1 MVFDR
6 PELAIIIVSYNVRD
20 FLQQALTSIR
30 KATAGIDAEVWVV
43 DNASTDGTAAMVRR
57 SFPEVKLIANERNV
71 GFAAAN
77 NQVLRQCR
85 AKVVCLLNP
94 DTVVQ
99 EDTFRTLLDFL
110 RAHPEAGMVGCKI
123 LNPDGSLQHACRRS
137 IPTPWVAFTKLVG
150 LSRLFPRSRLFGR
163 YNLTYLDPDQTHE
176 VEAISGSF
184 MMARCEAV
192 EQVGLLDERF
202 FLYGEDLDWCLR
214 FKKRGWKIYYVPQ
227 TKIVHFKGESSRR
240 SGFDNLRL
248 FYQAMHLFV
257 RKHFAQRSFSLLRW
271 VLVVAIWLRAALS
284 LLHRAA
290 AVGAIPLLDLVL
302 MYVGVTAAVGIWFGN
317 LVHLPSF
324 LAVNA
329 FYSVVWLLSLAANGC
344 YGERRYSS
352 TAAATGVLAGLVV
365 NSAFTYFFK
374 QYGFSRAVVL
384 ISGTLNLA
392 SISGWRVLVRLLP
405 RLGLPFH
412 GTIGRS
418 LMRKRTLLVGDRR
431 SVQKL
436 LQRLRS
442 RFESAYEVV
451 GVVSLEGSEAGEE
464 MEGVPVLQATG
475 QLDELFRAH
484 RVQEVI
490 FSTDRIPYDRI
501 LELMDRANRSRVSF
515 KLVPSNL
522 DVIIGKASI
531 DNLAEMP
538 LVEVEYRFSRPWHRF
553 LKRGLDVVL
562 SLPALVAAGPVI
574 LYLVAVKGYRV
585 RRRHVVGR
593 DGRLVAAHELV
604 GSRPGQRTSRL
615 PLLWDVLMG
624 RLTLV
629 GAELA
634 AESSPGVPRQ
644 LKPGLTGIT
653 QLRASRGLTSKEKER
668 QLLYYMKNYSLWLD
682 VEILIKAV
690 FDL

>member
-1 MVFDR
+1 MSDQV
-6 PELAIIIVSYNVRD
+6 ELAIVIVSYNVRD
-20 FLQQALTSIR
+20 FLQQALTSVR
-30 KATAGIDAEVWVV
+30 KALAGISAEVWVV

-57 SFPEVKLIANERNV
+57 CFPEVKLIANDRNV

-77 NQVLRQCR
+77 NQVLKQCR
-85 AKVVCLLNP
+85 AEVVCLLNP

-99 EDTFRTLLDFL
+99 EDTFRTLLAFL
-110 RAHPEAGMVGCKI
+110 REHPEAGMVGCKI

-150 LSRLFPRSRLFGR
+150 LSRLFPKSRLFGR
-163 YNLTYLDPDQTHE
+163 YNLTYLDPEAVHE

-184 MMARCEAV
+184 MMVRSEAV
-192 EQVGLLDERF
+192 AQVGLLDESF

-214 FKKRGWKIYYVPQ
+214 FQRAGWKIYYVPE

-240 SGFDNLRL
+240 SGFDSLLL

-257 RKHFAQRSFSLLRW
+257 RKHFARRSFSLWRW
-271 VLVVAIWLRAALS
+271 VLVLAIWMRAGLS

-290 AVGAIPLLDLVL
+290 RVAVVPLIDLWL
-302 MYVGVTAAVGIWFGN
+302 MYLAVTAAVGIWFGN

-329 FYSVVWLLSLAANGC
+329 FYSLVWLICLAANGC
-344 YGERRYSS
+344 YADKRYSS
-352 TAAATGVLAGLVV
+352 TAAVTGVLAGLVI
-365 NSAFTYFFK
+365 NSALTFFFK

-384 ISGTLNLA
+384 ISGMLNVV
-392 SISGWRVLVRLLP
+392 SISGWRLLLRLLP

-431 SVQKL
+431 SVHQL
-436 LQRLRS
+436 LERLRA

-451 GVVSLEGSEAGEE
+451 GVVSLDGSAGGEE
-464 MEGVPVLQATG
+464 MDGVPVLQATG

-490 FSTDRIPYDRI
+490 FSTDRVPYDRI

-522 DVIIGKASI
+522 EVIIGKASI
-531 DNLAEMP
+531 DSLAEMP

-553 LKRGLDVVL
+553 LKRALDVAL
-562 SLPALVAAGPVI
+562 SLPGLIVTGPAI
-574 LYLVAVKGYRV
+574 AYLVAFRRYRMV
-585 RRRHVVGR
+585 RRLVVGR
-593 DGRLVAAHELV
+593 EGRLVAAHELV
-604 GSRPGQRTSRL
+604 GPPPGQRRRWL

-634 AESSPGVPRQ
+634 SEPSPEMPRQ

-653 QLRASRGLTSKEKER
+653 QLRGSRGLTSKEKQR
-668 QLLYYMKNYSLWLD
+668 QLLYYLKNYSVWLD
-682 VEILIKAV
+682 AEILLKAL